1 MSKYGLQRG
10 TLKGE
15 LFIILSE
22 QGNNGIK
29 VSDLIRESKVCNNVE
44 TNVDY
49 FTVIIIIVEKLC
61 IKVQTTML
69 IHLILIFS

>member
-1 MSKYGLQRG
+1 MVKYGLQRG

-29 VSDLIRESKVCNNVE
+29 VSDLTRESKVCDNVVK
-44 TNVDY
+44 NVDY
-49 FTVIIIIVEKLC
+49 FIVIIIIVVGKVDIKLPY
-61 IKVQTTML
+61 
-69 IHLILIFS
+69 

>member
-15 LFIILSE
+15 LFLILSE

-29 VSDLIRESKVCNNVE
+29 VSDLTRESKVCNNIE
-44 TNVDY
+44 TNMDY
-49 FTVIIIIVEKLC
+49 FIVIIIVVEKRWTSKYKLPY
-61 IKVQTTML
+61 
-69 IHLILIFS
+69 